1 MAALQFLLMIPALG
15 NFLFTFGTGVELI
28 RFISFRAVFLQLP
41 AGAASPPAPHG
52 TGVNPDDISNPRWK
66 TALSDPK
73 ILHSLTVD
81 VGLIILFIL
90 QHSLMASDRVK
101 NWTCNCFGV
110 LQRTVYVFCTDVSLQ
125 LLMRYWQ
132 PVQDGP
138 MLWNTNIEPWITWV
152 PLICF
157 ILHFVSWLIIFS
169 IVLIFDYAELM
180 GVKQV
185 YYYCLGM
192 GDPLAV
198 KSSRALRLYS
208 HLRHPLYVEF
218 LLILWAVP
226 CLSLDRL
233 LLASLF
239 TVYLTCAH
247 SLDEQDYLYLR
258 AQLDKKFQIFSRE
271 EAAYGGLLAQN
282 GPSDYKDN

>member
-1 MAALQFLLMIPALG
+1 MSSRLQQGLPTFWTSGTTKLIILNQWWDSI
-15 NFLFTFGTGVELI
+15 FFTTGSVGVAWWAWQGKETVKSPVIGGICRFSEL
-28 RFISFRAVFLQLP
+28 RDA
-41 AGAASPPAPHG
+41 
-52 TGVNPDDISNPRWK
+52 SNPQWK
-66 TALSDPK
+66 TALRDPK

-81 VGLIILFIL
+81 VGLIVLFVL

-101 NWTCNCFGV
+101 HWTCNCFGV
-110 LQRTVYVFCTDVSLQ
+110 LQRTVYVFCTDLSLQ

-138 MLWNTNIEPWITWV
+138 MLWSTNTEPWITWV

-157 ILHFVSWLIIFS
+157 ILHFISWLIIFS
-169 IVLIFDYAELM
+169 IILIFDYAELM

-226 CLSLDRL
+226 CLSIDRL

-271 EAAYGGLLAQN
+271 EAQEVG
-282 GPSDYKDN
+282 

>member
-41 AGAASPPAPHG
+41 AGAASPPPHG
-52 TGVNPDDISNPRWK
+52 TGVNP
-66 TALSDPK
+66 
-73 ILHSLTVD
+73 VD
-81 VGLIILFIL
+81 VGLIVLFVL

-101 NWTCNCFGV
+101 HWTCNCFGV
-110 LQRTVYVFCTDVSLQ
+110 LQRT

-138 MLWNTNIEPWITWV
+138 MLWSTNTEPWITWV

-157 ILHFVSWLIIFS
+157 ILHFISWLIIFS
-169 IVLIFDYAELM
+169 IILIFDYAELM
-180 GVKQV
+180 GVKQ
-185 YYYCLGM
+185 
-192 GDPLAV
+192 
-198 KSSRALRLYS
+198 SSRALRLYS

-226 CLSLDRL
+226 CLSIDRL

-271 EAAYGGLLAQN
+271 EAAYGRLLAQN
-282 GPSDYKDN
+282 GSSDYKDN

>member
-1 MAALQFLLMIPALG
+1 MQPGLIALG
-15 NFLFTFGTGVELI
+15 
-28 RFISFRAVFLQLP
+28 
-41 AGAASPPAPHG
+41 GALG
-52 TGVNPDDISNPRWK
+52 GDISLRTTKIFSWTTSGHRLTGWRPLVCRWK
-66 TALSDPK
+66 TALRDPK

-81 VGLIILFIL
+81 VGLIVLFVL

-101 NWTCNCFGV
+101 HWTCNCFGV
-110 LQRTVYVFCTDVSLQ
+110 LQRTVYVFCTDLSLQ

-138 MLWNTNIEPWITWV
+138 MLWSTNTEPWITWV

-157 ILHFVSWLIIFS
+157 ILHFISWLIIFS
-169 IVLIFDYAELM
+169 IILIFDYAELM

-226 CLSLDRL
+226 CLSIDRL

-271 EAAYGGLLAQN
+271 EAQEVG
-282 GPSDYKDN
+282 

>member
-28 RFISFRAVFLQLP
+28 RFISYRAIFLQLP
-41 AGAASPPAPHG
+41 AGAASPPHVTPDG
-52 TGVNPDDISNPRWK
+52 TSNSQWK
-66 TALSDPK
+66 TALRDPK
-73 ILHSLTVD
+73 ILHSLTAD
-81 VGLIILFIL
+81 MGLIILFIL

-101 NWTCNCFGV
+101 HWISNCFG
-110 LQRTVYVFCTDVSLQ
+110 

-132 PVQDGP
+132 PVLEGP
-138 MLWNTNIEPWITWV
+138 MLWNTSTEPWTTWV
-152 PLICF
+152 PLTCF
-157 ILHFVSWLIIFS
+157 ILHFISWLIIFS
-169 IVLIFDYAELM
+169 IILIFDYAELM

-185 YYYCLGM
+185 YYYCLGI
-192 GDPLAV
+192 GDPLAM

-233 LLASLF
+233 LLAFFF
-239 TVYLTCAH
+239 TFYLTCAH

-258 AQLDKKFQIFSRE
+258 AQLEKKFQIFSRE
-271 EAAYGGLLAQN
+271 EAAYGDLLAQN
-282 GPSDYKDN
+282 GPSDYKGN

>member
-1 MAALQFLLMIPALG
+1 MQPGLIALG
-15 NFLFTFGTGVELI
+15 
-28 RFISFRAVFLQLP
+28 
-41 AGAASPPAPHG
+41 GALG
-52 TGVNPDDISNPRWK
+52 GDISLRTTKIFSWTTSGHRLTGWRPLVCRWK
-66 TALSDPK
+66 TALRDPK

-81 VGLIILFIL
+81 VGLIVLFVL

-101 NWTCNCFGV
+101 HWTCNCFGV
-110 LQRTVYVFCTDVSLQ
+110 LQRTVYVFCTDLSL
-125 LLMRYWQ
+125 
-132 PVQDGP
+132 
-138 MLWNTNIEPWITWV
+138 
-152 PLICF
+152 
-157 ILHFVSWLIIFS
+157 
-169 IVLIFDYAELM
+169 
-180 GVKQV
+180 QV

-226 CLSLDRL
+226 CLSIDRL

-271 EAAYGGLLAQN
+271 EAQEVG
-282 GPSDYKDN
+282 

>member
-1 MAALQFLLMIPALG
+1 MAALPFLLLIPAVG
-15 NFLFTFGTGVELI
+15 SFLFTFGTGVELI
-28 RFISFRAVFLQLP
+28 RFISLRALFLQLP
-41 AGAASPPAPHG
+41 AGAAPPPRGPGANQD
-52 TGVNPDDISNPRWK
+52 VASNLQWT
-66 TALSDPK
+66 TALRDPK
-73 ILHSLTVD
+73 ILHPLTVD
-81 VGLIILFIL
+81 VGLIVLFIL
-90 QHSLMASDRVK
+90 QHSLMASDWVK
-101 NWTCNCFGV
+101 HWTCNCFGV
-110 LQRTVYVFCTDVSLQ
+110 LQRSIYVFCTDLTLQ

-138 MLWNTNIEPWITWV
+138 MLWNTNTEPWITWV

-157 ILHFVSWLIIFS
+157 ILHFISWLIIFS
-169 IVLIFDYAELM
+169 IILIFDYAELM

-198 KSSRALRLYS
+198 KSSRAIRLYS
-208 HLRHPLYVEF
+208 HLRHPLYLEF

-233 LLASLF
+233 LLAFLF

-247 SLDEQDYLYLR
+247 SLDHQDYLYLR